1 MRAVLPQ
8 RAPGL
13 RARRMSPGGP
23 AQYYLVQELSCWL
36 QASASRCLLSSPLC
50 LLSANSYAE
59 LTEPLSSSI
68 WKDRKATSLIL
79 QNNTL
84 TVYKFRIKTASQGPQ
99 SVRHKSKFTQHHIH
113 LLSQNRANRS
123 FLRSIQQSTQNKAMV
138 IQGTKLKPGFRQ

>member
-68 WKDRKATSLIL
+68 WKDRKAT
-79 QNNTL
+79 TL

-113 LLSQNRANRS
+113 LLSQKRANRS